1 MLRLIKLWLKA
12 PIEERDGDGKRR
24 MRFTA
29 CSEPPMFQETVH
41 VDVGEQWGLRRRLA
55 ACRGRCSCHH
65 SLAWTKAVMERLG
78 LMLNDAKTS
87 LKNARRERFDFP
99 ATRSDLIATRGTA
112 NGI

>member
-41 VDVGEQWGLRRRLA
+41 VDVGEQWACDAALRRA
-55 ACRGRCSCHH
+55 AGVALPTTHAPLPVTIPFLDRRFQPQLDQPSAIRRATDFIN
-65 SLAWTKAVMERLG
+65 SL
-78 LMLNDAKTS
+78 
-87 LKNARRERFDFP
+87 
-99 ATRSDLIATRGTA
+99 
-112 NGI
+112 